1 VIYVGDSMVD
11 QMAAKAAGIPFVAY
25 GNPDL
30 TADYHIRSLAEV
42 ADLLG
47 L

>member
-1 VIYVGDSMVD
+1 
-11 QMAAKAAGIPFVAY
+11 MAARAAEIPFVAY
-25 GNPDL
+25 RNSDL
-30 TADYHIRSLAEV
+30 TADYHIRHLAEV